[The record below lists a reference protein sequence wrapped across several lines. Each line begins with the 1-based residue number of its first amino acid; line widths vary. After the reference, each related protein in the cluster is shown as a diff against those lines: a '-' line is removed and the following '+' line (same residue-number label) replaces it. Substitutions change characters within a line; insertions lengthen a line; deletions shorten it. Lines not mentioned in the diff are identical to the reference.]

1 MPGPTILL
9 VVAAAPRNLGLYRL
23 YPAVADGEK
32 GMLAVG
38 VASPPDNIDKQ
49 SSSPPSD
56 LCRINW
62 GCCPPPPSSPPI
74 IPNRDGA
81 RKLEGYPQGL
91 GPESLLSK
99 DLCRVILPRGLED
112 IDEGYIPKGGGR
124 GL

>member
-1 MPGPTILL
+1 MP
-9 VVAAAPRNLGLYRL
+9 VVAAPRYLGLYRL

-38 VASPPDNIDKQ
+38 VASPPDNIDKL
-49 SSSPPSD
+49 SSSRLCTSSD
-56 LCRINW
+56 LCRVNW
-62 GCCPPPPSSPPI
+62 GCPSSSPI

-81 RKLEGYPQGL
+81 RKVEGYPQGL

-99 DLCRVILPRGLED
+99 DLWRVMLPRGLED
-112 IDEGYIPKGGGR
+112 IEEGYIPKGGGR